1 MLIEAETLLYEAPS
15 AIDDL
20 GSSLSL
26 DDCAVLE
33 LVGEYPDVHRL
44 DLYSFDLYSLAA
56 FLDPPFFVDYGIVQH

>member
-1 MLIEAETLLYEAPS
+1 MIEAETLLYETLS

-20 GSSLSL
+20 GSSFNFN
-26 DDCAVLE
+26 DCVVLE